1 MEFLHFYIGQVSM
14 GDVAVVPLDH
24 QACVRLMD
32 HSNFLRY
39 RSGQNYRAIRLWAQA
54 SPARLRVPQP
64 GHWHVVVDLDC
75 HAGRIGAAVSVARR
89 AA

>member
-1 MEFLHFYIGQVSM
+1 MDFLHFDIGQSST
-14 GDVAVVPLDH
+14 GDVAVVSLDH

-32 HSNFLRY
+32 HRNFELY
-39 RSGQNYRAIRLWAQA
+39 RSGQNYRAIRLWAQT

-64 GHWHVVVDLDC
+64 GHWHVVVDLD
-75 HAGRIGAAVSVARR
+75 GRTGWIGAGVNVARR